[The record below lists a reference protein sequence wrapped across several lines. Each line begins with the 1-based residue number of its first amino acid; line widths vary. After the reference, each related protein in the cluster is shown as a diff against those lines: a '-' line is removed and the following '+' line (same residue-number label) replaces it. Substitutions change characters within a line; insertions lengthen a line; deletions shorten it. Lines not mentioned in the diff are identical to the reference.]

1 MTERVPKLKSLAK
14 RAQFLRVRG
23 GGRATAQSFVL
34 EGKKREPTRDAGA
47 TGPLFGFTI
56 TKKIGNAVKRN
67 LIRRRLKSALTELAP
82 ALADPTMDYV
92 VVARGAAANTELRFI
107 AVRPRNCIEAGPFR
121 SGQVRAPASIS
132 LVTRHDERGVTVRVS
147 RFCATSATSS
157 AEMRSVA
164 RAFDPSTTRPDYSRD
179 RNEQAPA

>member
-23 GGRATAQSFVL
+23 GARTTAPAFVL
-34 EGKKREPTRDAGA
+34 EAKRREPISDTGA

-92 VVARGAAANTELRFI
+92 IVARGAAATQNFASLRSDLET
-107 AVRPRNCIEAGPFR
+107 ALKRVHSAAAKSKRPPRPRFLP
-121 SGQVRAPASIS
+121 
-132 LVTRHDERGVTVRVS
+132 
-147 RFCATSATSS
+147 TSATSS

-164 RAFDPSTTRPDYSRD
+164 CAFDPSTTRPDYSRD